1 MGFKLSQMTWSLL
14 LSVADDY
21 SDYEVM
27 DIMFLTGDSAA
38 AGVDM
43 RCINVSITM
52 DDVLEMAES
61 LIFTLT
67 TTNSLVII
75 QNNMATVTITNEDS
89 ECVLIT

>member
-1 MGFKLSQMTWSLL
+1 
-14 LSVADDY
+14 
-21 SDYEVM
+21 M
-27 DIMFLTGDSAA
+27 DIMFLTEDT
-38 AGVDM
+38 AGGM

-67 TTNSLVII
+67 TPNSLVVI
-75 QNNMATVTITNEDS
+75 QNNMAMVNITNEDS